1 MLENFRSY
9 QNALELYKKSRGHR
23 LPRFL
28 KDQLERAA
36 SSIVLNLAEGSGR
49 ATQKDRMR
57 FYVMAFASLREVQA
71 IIDLE
76 DSLVDLKAP
85 ADELGAH
92 LYKLTH

>member
-1 MLENFRSY
+1 MLDNFRSY
-9 QNALELYKKSRGHR
+9 QKALELYKNSRGHQ

-36 SSIVLNLAEGSGR
+36 SSIVINLAEGSGR
-49 ATQKDRMR
+49 ATKKDRMR

-76 DSLVDLKAP
+76 DSLVDLKAS
-85 ADELGAH
+85 ADELGGH

>member
-1 MLENFRSY
+1 
-9 QNALELYKKSRGHR
+9 
-23 LPRFL
+23 
-28 KDQLERAA
+28 
-36 SSIVLNLAEGSGR
+36 
-49 ATQKDRMR
+49 MR

>member
-1 MLENFRSY
+1 MLDNFRSY
-9 QNALELYKKSRGHR
+9 QKALELYKNSRAHK

-28 KDQLERAA
+28 KDQFERAA

-49 ATQKDRMR
+49 ATKKDRMR